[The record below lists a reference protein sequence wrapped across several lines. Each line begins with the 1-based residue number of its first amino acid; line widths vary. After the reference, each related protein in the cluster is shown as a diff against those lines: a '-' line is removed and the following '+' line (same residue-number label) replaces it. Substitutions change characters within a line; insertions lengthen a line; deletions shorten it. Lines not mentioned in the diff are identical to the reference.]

1 VRIVARFDPTV
12 RAMLPLLDDTR
23 HATSAK
29 AERVL
34 GWSPMSREDAV
45 VATAE
50 SLIRFGI
57 VRS

>member
-1 VRIVARFDPTV
+1 MV
-12 RAMLPLLDDTR
+12 PLLDSTR
-23 HATSAK
+23 HASSAK

-34 GWSPMSREDAV
+34 GWRPRPREDAI

-57 VRS
+57 VAS